1 MDYKENL
8 HNPRVF
14 KKPDIN
20 LKVTQNTVLMKFLL
34 ENIKGKNRDNFKT
47 LLIDGQVL
55 VDGEVVKW
63 FNYPLI
69 PGQEVKISW
78 EKTLKTKYPGITI
91 IYEDQHLIVID
102 KDAGILSI
110 STDKEKDHT
119 AYSILSQHVKDQD
132 PANKI
137 FVVHRLDRETSGI
150 MIFAKS
156 EDIQSQLQENWNE
169 TILERT
175 YVAVVEGSVPKNRG
189 IIESYLRESK
199 ALIVYSS
206 QNPNQG
212 QKAVTHYS
220 VVKRN
225 NNYSLLE
232 VNLETGRK
240 NQIRVHMQLIGHS
253 IISDKKYGSMINP
266 IGRLGL
272 HAKTLAFTHPITK
285 EPMRFDS
292 PIPKAFLKLF

>member
-8 HNPRVF
+8 HNPRTF

-20 LKVTQNTVLMKFLL
+20 LKVTQNSVLMKFLL
-34 ENIKGKNRDNFKT
+34 ENVQGKNRDNFKT
-47 LLIDGQVL
+47 LLNDGQVL

-63 FNYPLI
+63 FNHPLL
-69 PGQEVKISW
+69 PGQEVKINW
-78 EKTLKTKYPGITI
+78 ERTLKTKYPGIYI
-91 IYEDQHLIVID
+91 IFEDQHLIVIE

-110 STDKEKDHT
+110 STDKEKDLT
-119 AYSILSQHVKDQD
+119 AYSILSKHVKEQD

-150 MIFAKS
+150 MIFAKN
-156 EDIQSQLQENWNE
+156 ENIQTLLQEDWNE

-175 YVAVVEGSVPKNRG
+175 YVAVVEGSVEKDKG
-189 IIESYLRESK
+189 VIVSYLRESK

-212 QKAVTHYS
+212 QKAVTHYN
-220 VVKRN
+220 VVKKN
-225 NNYSLLE
+225 KQYSLLK

-253 IISDKKYGSMINP
+253 VVGDKKYGSTVSP
-266 IGRLGL
+266 IKRLGL
-272 HAKTLAFTHPITK
+272 HAQVLAFTHPINK
-285 EPMRFDS
+285 ETMRYET
-292 PIPKAFLKLF
+292 PVPKAFLKLF

>member
-8 HNPRVF
+8 HNPRTF
-14 KKPDIN
+14 KKPDIS

-34 ENIKGKNRDNFKT
+34 ENVKGKNRDNFKT
-47 LLIDGQVL
+47 LLVDGQVL

-63 FNYPLI
+63 FNHPLV

-119 AYSILSQHVKDQD
+119 AYSKLSQHVKDQD

-150 MIFAKS
+150 MIFAKN
-156 EDIQSQLQENWNE
+156 EDIQSRLQEHWNE

-175 YVAVVEGSVPKNRG
+175 YIAVVEGSVQKSKG

-212 QKAVTHYS
+212 QKAVTHYK
-220 VVKRN
+220 VVKKN
-225 NNYSLLE
+225 NKYSLLE

-285 EPMRFDS
+285 EPMRFES
-292 PIPKAFLKLF
+292 PTPKTFLKLF